1 MDLGVFI
8 PIGSNGWLIST
19 TSPRYRPSFALN
31 RDVVQ
36 KAEAY
41 GFEFALSMVKL
52 RGFGGESEF
61 WDHCLESFTLMA
73 ALAAVTTRI
82 KLFASAAVLTLP
94 PAIAA
99 RMASTIDSV
108 APGRFGINIV
118 SGWQQAEYSQM
129 GLWPGKEHF
138 DRRYQYCAEYVQV
151 IRDLTE
157 TGACTLDGDYFK
169 MDDCRLSP
177 LPSAPVK
184 IVAAGQSGGG
194 MAFAAQYAD
203 YNFCMGEGVNTPTKF
218 AGSVA
223 RLVDAAARTGRDVGA
238 YALFMVIAEE
248 TDEAAQ
254 AKWELYKDGK
264 DAVALGWM
272 GVQATADDKADPS
285 STARSISNP
294 VSAVNFNMG
303 TLVGSYATVAGLLDE
318 VAAVEGVAGIM
329 LVFDD
334 FIAGMDAFG
343 QYVQPLM
350 KSRQAAMA
358 AMATA
363 TATTTAG
370 VPA

>member
-223 RLVDAAARTGRDVGA
+223 RLVDAAA
-238 YALFMVIAEE
+238 
-248 TDEAAQ
+248 Q
-254 AKWELYKDGK
+254 AKWELYEDGN
-264 DAVALGWM
+264 DALALGWM
-272 GVQATADDKADPS
+272 GVRATADETGSYVRGQERGGPWTRRADQNGEL
-285 STARSISNP
+285 TARSCP
-294 VSAVNFNMG
+294 AP
-303 TLVGSYATVAGLLDE
+303 A
-318 VAAVEGVAGIM
+318 
-329 LVFDD
+329 
-334 FIAGMDAFG
+334 DAD
-343 QYVQPLM
+343 
-350 KSRQAAMA
+350 
-358 AMATA
+358 
-363 TATTTAG
+363 
-370 VPA
+370 

>member
-19 TSPRYRPSFALN
+19 TSPRYKPSFALN

-73 ALAAVTTRI
+73 ALAAVTHKI
-82 KLFASAAVLTLP
+82 KLYASTAVLTMP

-118 SGWQQAEYSQM
+118 SGWQEAEYSQM
-129 GLWPGKEHF
+129 GLWPGKAHF

-151 IRDLTE
+151 MRDLWE
-157 TGACTLDGDYFK
+157 TGRSDLDGDFFK
-169 MDDCRLSP
+169 MTDCKLSP
-177 LPSAPVK
+177 QPSAPIK
-184 IVAAGQSGGG
+184 LVAAGQSDGG
-194 MAFAAQYAD
+194 MKFAADYAD

-218 AGSVA
+218 TSSVA
-223 RLVDAAARTGRDVGA
+223 RLVTAAEASGRDVGA
-238 YALFMVIAEE
+238 YALFMVIADE

-254 AKWELYKDGK
+254 AKWELYKEGK
-264 DAVALGWM
+264 DMTALAWM
-272 GVQATADDKADPS
+272 GMQAAADDKADLS
-285 STARSISNP
+285 STARSMTNP

-303 TLVGSYATVAGLLDE
+303 TLVGSYATVAALLDE
-318 VAAVEGVAGIM
+318 VATVNGVKGIM
-329 LVFDD
+329 LTFDD

-343 QYVQPLM
+343 HFIQPLM
-350 KSRQAAMA
+350 QCRQAVIRSLAQSA
-358 AMATA
+358 PTPEPVA
-363 TATTTAG
+363 
-370 VPA
+370 

>member
-19 TSPRYRPSFALN
+19 TSPRYQPSYALN

-36 KAEAY
+36 KAEGY

-73 ALAAVTTRI
+73 AIAAVTTRI
-82 KLFASAAVLTLP
+82 KLFASAAVLTMP

-118 SGWQQAEYSQM
+118 SGWQEAEYSQM
-129 GLWPGKEHF
+129 GVWPGKEHF
-138 DRRYQYCAEYVQV
+138 NRRYEYCGEYVQV
-151 IRDLTE
+151 MRDLWE
-157 TGACTLDGDYFK
+157 KGSCDLDGNFFQMK
-169 MDDCRLSP
+169 DCKLSP
-177 LPSAPVK
+177 RPSAPVS

-194 MAFAAQYAD
+194 VDFAAAYAD

-218 AGSVA
+218 APSVG
-223 RLVDAAARTGRDVGA
+223 RLVIAAEKTGRKVGA
-238 YALFMVIAEE
+238 YALFMIIADE

-254 AKWELYKDGK
+254 AKWELYKEGK
-264 DAVALGWM
+264 DMVALSWM
-272 GVQATADDKADPS
+272 GVQAAGDDKADAA
-285 STARSISNP
+285 STARSMTNP

-303 TLVGSYATVAGLLDE
+303 TLVGSYATVAALMDE
-318 VAAVEGVAGIM
+318 VATVPGVAGIM
-329 LVFDD
+329 LTFDD

-343 QYVQPLM
+343 QHIQPLM
-350 KSRQAAMA
+350 KCRQDRAIGAA
-358 AMATA
+358 
-363 TATTTAG
+363 
-370 VPA
+370 PAERPA